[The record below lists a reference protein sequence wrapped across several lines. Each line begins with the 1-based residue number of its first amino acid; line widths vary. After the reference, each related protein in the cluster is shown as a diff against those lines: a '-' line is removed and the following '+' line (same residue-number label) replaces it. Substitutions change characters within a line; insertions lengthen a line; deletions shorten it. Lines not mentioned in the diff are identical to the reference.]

1 MKHLSHFARIT
12 PDKVAYRMARSG
24 ETITYAEL
32 DRASLRAAQAFRH
45 LGVGPGGHVALLFE
59 NRLEMMAL
67 AWAGQRSGLFY
78 TAISTHLTPEEIAY
92 IVNDSGAGVT
102 VISDRFAALLPA
114 LAAACPATRFFV
126 CGAAPEPA
134 LDWNALAARMPA
146 APVADECAG
155 ADMLYSSGTTGR
167 PKGIVRRF
175 TPQPVGTVIPALMT
189 VLCEGVGGMGPET
202 VLLSPAPLYHSAPLR
217 FSMMAV
223 MLGGSAII
231 AEKFDAEETLAL
243 IDRWGVTHGQ
253 FVPTHFV
260 RMLKLEP
267 EVRARYRLTSLSTVF
282 HAAAPCPREVKA
294 AMIDWWGPILNEFYS
309 GSEANGVTFCTSAE
323 WLAHPGTVGRSLTGP
338 IVIADDE
345 GRELPPG
352 RIGAVYFDSGAE
364 FEYRNDPEKT
374 AAAFLRPG
382 CGTFGDIGHVNEAGY
397 LFLSDRKAYTIISG
411 GVNIYPQETEDL
423 LITHPDIAD
432 AAVFGVPNAEMGEEV
447 KAVVQLSP
455 GVIGDGA
462 KAQEIIDWCRARLS
476 HVKVPRSVDFR
487 AEMPRTETGK
497 LIKRK
502 LRDEYWPKPAALQ
515 ETQA

>member
-12 PDKVAYRMARSG
+12 PDKIAYRMARSG
-24 ETITYAEL
+24 ETLTYAEL
-32 DRASLRAAQAFRH
+32 DRASLRAAHAFRH

-59 NRLEMMAL
+59 NRLDLMVL
-67 AWAGQRSGLFY
+67 AWAGQRSGVFY
-78 TAISTHLTPEEIAY
+78 TAISTHLTAEEIAH
-92 IVNDSGAGVT
+92 IVNDCGATVT
-102 VISDRFAALLPA
+102 ILSDRFAPLRDA

-126 CGAAPEPA
+126 AGEAG
-134 LDWNALAARMPA
+134 DWDALAATMPA
-146 APVADECAG
+146 TPLADACAG

-175 TPQPVGTVIPALMT
+175 RHQPVDTVIPALMT
-189 VLCEGVGGMGPET
+189 VLCETFGGMGPDT
-202 VLLSPAPLYHSAPLR
+202 VMLSPAPLYHAAPLR

-223 MLGGSAII
+223 MFGGTALLV
-231 AEKFDAEETLAL
+231 EKFDAEEVLAL
-243 IDRWGVTHGQ
+243 IDRWGVTHAQ

-260 RMLKLEP
+260 RMLKLDP
-267 EVRARYRLTSLSTVF
+267 EVRARYRHDSLRAVF
-282 HAAAPCPREVKA
+282 HAAAPCPRDVKL

-338 IVIADDE
+338 IVIADDQ
-345 GRELPPG
+345 GQELPPG
-352 RIGAVYFDSGAE
+352 RVGEIYFDSGVD
-364 FEYRNDPEKT
+364 FEYHNDPEKT

-382 CGTFGDIGHVNEAGY
+382 CGCFGDIGHLDAEGY
-397 LFLSDRKAYTIISG
+397 LYLSDRKAYMIISG

-432 AAVFGVPNAEMGEEV
+432 AAVFGVPHPDMGEEV
-447 KAVVQLSP
+447 KAVVQLIP
-455 GVIGDGA
+455 GQAGDEA

-487 AEMPRTETGK
+487 AHMPRTETGK
-497 LIKRK
+497 LLKRL
-502 LRDEYWPKPAALQ
+502 LRDDYWPKPAERQ
-515 ETQA
+515 EERA